1 MPEPVPKSADAI
13 QGQMAKIRSDLHA
26 DVRGIVENAR
36 VITDWK
42 YYVRRYPWASVAGAA
57 AAGLPGRSSATGTS
71 TARSGDLGGV
81 GQNESTGGQ
90 STARPQTAWRRDDL
104 AVHVLGQ
111 HLGADGRGIHGAKCR
126 QDPAC
131 PDGTLILTVLISG
144 QVQTASSRPVDHGT
158 ADFAPTRDHDVNAA

>member
-57 AAGLPGRSSATGTS
+57 ALGYLVVPRRLELLRPDPATLAELAKTNRLVVNPQPDPKPRGGAMTS
-71 TARSGDLGGV
+71 LFTFLANTLVRTAVGYM
-81 GQNESTGGQ
+81 GQNAG
-90 STARPQTAWRRDDL
+90 
-104 AVHVLGQ
+104 
-111 HLGADGRGIHGAKCR
+111 K
-126 QDPAC
+126 
-131 PDGTLILTVLISG
+131 ILRA
-144 QVQTASSRPVDHGT
+144 QMER
-158 ADFAPTRDHDVNAA
+158 